1 MARGAL
7 GAVAARRGARRPAPV
22 TRFWSTGATRSARCQ
37 LLTVIIT
44 TSPISTHP
52 STAMLEEVVGSF
64 ALVPGLRSC
73 PTVVVFDG
81 YKVKDQP
88 RYRSGHVTADG
99 AERYREYVRRVLR
112 LGLGAPLVLAER
124 MGFGFALRAGLR
136 EVRARARAVL
146 ARSSTPS
153 RGSRLSLSLS
163 PLARKVRTPFVLVVQ
178 HDRNFVRRVDARAIV
193 AAMCRHRAWLQ
204 YAGLPT
210 GVSGMKLRPSRSG
223 TRACRRARRS
233 TARAAVLSRYALRL
247 EHVATDEGLRLMPL
261 VQWYDSTHVCA
272 TAHYRRFVYGP
283 RAAAGSS
290 RRAGSSR
297 PSSARSSSAR

>member
-1 MARGAL
+1 MWRAWIAWLSERWPRSAAR
-7 GAVAARRGARRPAPV
+7 AARRPVRDEVLVDWRDAFRPLH
-22 TRFWSTGATRSARCQ
+22 Q
-37 LLTVIIT
+37 LLTVVIT

-112 LGLGAPLVLAER
+112 LGLGKPLVLAER

-136 EVRARARAVL
+136 EVRARARAPFSR
-146 ARSSTPS
+146 AR
-153 RGSRLSLSLS
+153 RRRQAEARALSLALS

-210 GVSGMKLRPSRSG
+210 
-223 TRACRRARRS
+223 
-233 TARAAVLSRYALRL
+233 
-247 EHVATDEGLRLMPL
+247 
-261 VQWYDSTHVCA
+261 
-272 TAHYRRFVYGP
+272 
-283 RAAAGSS
+283 
-290 RRAGSSR
+290 RAGR
-297 PSSARSSSAR
+297 G